1 MMLQEH
7 ITKNNLN
14 QNSQLFKGTAKH
26 YGKNFRHLRNRI
38 AEKLQDPTIHN
49 IRLYDIRH
57 YFCTKKLYD
66 TQNPYIVMNL
76 MGHKRLE
83 TTQIYMHLLNLG
95 ETEWNCTG
103 ATTIEEATKLIE
115 AGFEYVTEI
124 DGVKLFKKRK

>member
-1 MMLQEH
+1 MLQEH
-7 ITKNNLN
+7 ITKNKLS
-14 QNSQLFKGTAKH
+14 QTDQLFKGTAKQ

-38 AEKLQDPTIHN
+38 AEKLHDPTIHN

-66 TQNPYIVMNL
+66 IQSPYVVMNL

-103 ATTIEEATKLIE
+103 ATTKEEAMKLIE

-124 DGVKLFKKRK
+124 EGTKLFKKRK